1 MLIESWS
8 GTGCASRRMNG
19 VQFHYNSQTKDLE
32 LDIISGINCNK
43 KLVNGPIHSKITTIN
58 ADLEI
63 TSEEDSD

>member
-19 VQFHYNSQTKDLE
+19 VQFHYNNKTMDIE

-43 KLVNGPIHSKITTIN
+43 KLVSGPIHSKITTIN
-58 ADLEI
+58 ADMEI
-63 TSEEDSD
+63 TSEEESD